1 MLRSILGRAYKS
13 WVQYKYPKIQIA
25 PSSTIFPLAIRNATK
40 ESKLVIGEDTVT
52 VARFSFDRPTAE
64 ITIGRNTFVGKS
76 HLVTAQK
83 ISIGDDVLISWGVT
97 ISDHDSHNIA
107 FSKRATDHQD
117 LLNGRKDWT
126 HVRQTPV
133 KICDKAWIG
142 FNAII
147 LQGVTI
153 GEGAVV
159 GAGALV
165 TKDVPPWTIV
175 GGNPAKVIRE
185 LSEDER

>member
-1 MLRSILGRAYKS
+1 MIRSILERAYKS
-13 WVQYKYPKIQIA
+13 WVQFKYPNIKIA
-25 PSSTIFPLAIRNATK
+25 PSSTIFPLSVRNASK
-40 ESKLVIGEDTVT
+40 ESSLVIGEDTVT
-52 VARFSFDRPTAE
+52 VSRFSFDRPGAS
-64 ITIGRNTFVGKS
+64 IRIGRNTFVGKS
-76 HLVTAQK
+76 HLVTAQS
-83 ISIGDDVLISWGVT
+83 IVIGDDVLISWGVT

-107 FSKRATDHQD
+107 FSKRVTDHQD
-117 LLNGRKDWT
+117 LLQGRKDWT
-126 HVRQTPV
+126 HVRQNPV

-153 GEGAVV
+153 GEGAIV

-165 TKDVPPWTIV
+165 TKDVPPWTVV
-175 GGNPAKVIRE
+175 GGNPAKIIRE